1 MSRSASR
8 NACRNAPHTERQGF
22 VPDDDPASDPDAP
35 VRPYVHRTRH
45 TLALHFS
52 IHEVQSFMR
61 SDAPDALALAYTRLM
76 MGFLLWAPQPARIGM
91 VGLGGGSLVKFCH
104 RHLPAS
110 RIEVV
115 EINPHVLALR
125 DEFEIPP
132 DDARLAIVEGD
143 GARWVREMGQ
153 AGDAF
158 DVLVVDG
165 YDHSGLPSALAT
177 QRFYDDCCA
186 ALAPQG
192 LLVANLFRGHPQHA
206 IHLDRLRRSFDDAV
220 LEVKDAES
228 GELDEEGGGANS
240 AVFAA
245 RGELLHRPP
254 TTEPPAGMSESAWAS
269 LAPELAA
276 VRQAHAQPGLHRGG
290 STRVRR
296 QRRG

>member
-1 MSRSASR
+1 MSRTSSR
-8 NACRNAPHTERQGF
+8 ADRQGF
-22 VPDDDPASDPDAP
+22 VPDDDPAADPDAP
-35 VRPYVHRTRH
+35 VRPYLHRTRN

-76 MGFLLWAPQPARIGM
+76 MGFLLWQPQPAHIGM
-91 VGLGGGSLVKFCH
+91 IGLGGGSLVKFCH

-143 GARWVREMGQ
+143 GARWVREVGQ
-153 AGDAF
+153 AGEAF

-165 YDHSGLPSALAT
+165 YDYDGLPSALAT

-220 LEVKDAES
+220 LEVKDAEAS
-228 GELDEEGGGANS
+228 ELDEEGGGANS

-245 RGELLHRPP
+245 RGGLLMRSPAVDAPP
-254 TTEPPAGMSESAWAS
+254 GMPDAAWAS
-269 LAPELAA
+269 LAAEMEA
-276 VRQAHAQPGLHRGG
+276 VRQTNARPGLHRGG